1 MFWIL
6 ELSFLALKLCLVTE
20 RMMLQIQQVVIGFLW
35 SMAGLSLGDRV
46 RSLAIWGALRVKLLL
61 LHINLFIS
69 TSSDSG
75 IWLGRLLEA
84 SYVRFF
90 CHVLPGGGW
99 GRPQKDFI
107 SQLALEWL
115 DFSLD
120 GNGKREIWASLLRQ
134 LPNKRRRMDGW
145 MVCCIK

>member
-84 SYVRFF
+84 SYSKVFLS
-90 CHVLPGGGW
+90 CPAG
-99 GRPQKDFI
+99 
-107 SQLALEWL
+107 
-115 DFSLD
+115 
-120 GNGKREIWASLLRQ
+120 
-134 LPNKRRRMDGW
+134 RRMGQMGGVFFLQTDQSLPAGLQKEGKNLFFLDLEDMSIVYLLHRKTRW
-145 MVCCIK
+145 TWLW